1 MRGPGRVAT
10 PAANANLHYG
20 VLASTNRHFMRTLT
34 ITAHGQ
40 VTFRK
45 DVLQHLGVQPGD
57 KIEVHKFPDGKIALT
72 AARPKGTIDK
82 FIGLLAGRTSKI
94 ATLVEIGQAAAM
106 E

>member
-1 MRGPGRVAT
+1 
-10 PAANANLHYG
+10 
-20 VLASTNRHFMRTLT
+20 MRTLT

-45 DVLQHLGVQPGD
+45 DVLQHLGVQPGG

-82 FIGLLAGRTSKI
+82 LIGLLAGRTSKI
-94 ATLVEIGQAAAM
+94 ATLAEIGQAAAM